1 MTKDSTA
8 KIAVLTADCAN
19 VEALVTRY
27 RQAGVALAVQGKTI
41 IRMPHLSF
49 TSMCSASTLQ

>member
-8 KIAVLTADCAN
+8 KIAVLTADYAY
-19 VEALVTRY
+19 VEAIDTR
-27 RQAGVALAVQGKTI
+27 RQAGAALAVEGKTI

-49 TSMCSASTLQ
+49 TSMCSASTLR